1 MKSNKPT
8 DKTLQSQIAFLLM
21 LPLLLFLLADPKRL
35 MLIFLIGLPVGVLV
49 LSVGYLVWYFW
60 RGIVR

>member
-1 MKSNKPT
+1 
-8 DKTLQSQIAFLLM
+8 M

-49 LSVGYLVWYFW
+49 LSVGYMVWYFW
-60 RGIVR
+60 RSIVR